1 MKSMYLMMMMIF
13 LASMTLSLLI
23 SFPLYFPIVNDVFA
37 ESNVIISS
45 QCGPEEG
52 ININIDANG
61 FSPNSNVSWV
71 MFDPQLNPL
80 HNGYFATNSTGG
92 FNEDTFA
99 EPSMAGEHTIVFF
112 DDSNLNYRMD
122 NEKNTYPVPIAN
134 NCPLEEH

>member
-1 MKSMYLMMMMIF
+1 MRISYLMTALIF
-13 LASMTLSLLI
+13 SLTFSLLY
-23 SFPLYFPIVNDVFA
+23 FLVYFPMTNVFA
-37 ESNVIISS
+37 VSNVIISS

>member
-1 MKSMYLMMMMIF
+1 MKFMYLMMMMIF
-13 LASMTLSLLI
+13 LGSMTLSLLI
-23 SFPLYFPIVNDVFA
+23 SFHLYFPMINDVFA

>member
-1 MKSMYLMMMMIF
+1 MKFMYLMMI
-13 LASMTLSLLI
+13 LLSSMTLSLLI
-23 SFPLYFPIVNDVFA
+23 SFPLYFPMINNVFA

-99 EPSMAGEHTIVFF
+99 EPSIAGEHTIVFF

-122 NEKNTYPVPIAN
+122 SEKNTYPVPIAN

>member
-1 MKSMYLMMMMIF
+1 MKFMYLMMMMIS
-13 LASMTLSLLI
+13 LGSMTLSLLI
-23 SFPLYFPIVNDVFA
+23 SFPLYFPMINDVFA

-92 FNEDTFA
+92 FNENTFA

>member
-1 MKSMYLMMMMIF
+1 MKFMYLMVIF

-23 SFPLYFPIVNDVFA
+23 SFPLYFPMVNNVFA

-99 EPSMAGEHTIVFF
+99 EPSMPGEHTIVFF

-122 NEKNTYPVPIAN
+122 NEKNTYPLPIAN
-134 NCPLEEH
+134 SCPLEEH

>member
-1 MKSMYLMMMMIF
+1 MKSMYLMMIF

-99 EPSMAGEHTIVFF
+99 EPSMPGEHTIVFF

-122 NEKNTYPVPIAN
+122 NEKNTYPVPLAN

>member
-1 MKSMYLMMMMIF
+1 MKFMYLMMI
-13 LASMTLSLLI
+13 LLSSVTLSLLI
-23 SFPLYFPIVNDVFA
+23 SISLYFPMVNNVFA

-52 ININIDANG
+52 INININANG
-61 FSPNSNVSWV
+61 FFPNSNVSWV

-99 EPSMAGEHTIVFF
+99 EPSMPGEHTIVFF

-122 NEKNTYPVPIAN
+122 SEKNTYPVPIAN

>member
-1 MKSMYLMMMMIF
+1 MKFMYLMMI
-13 LASMTLSLLI
+13 LLSSMTLSLLI
-23 SFPLYFPIVNDVFA
+23 SFPLYFPMVNNVFA

-99 EPSMAGEHTIVFF
+99 EPSMPGEHTIVFF

-122 NEKNTYPVPIAN
+122 SEKNTYPVPIAN

>member
-1 MKSMYLMMMMIF
+1 MKFMYLMVIF
-13 LASMTLSLLI
+13 LASMTLSLLSI
-23 SFPLYFPIVNDVFA
+23 SLYFPIVNVFA

-52 ININIDANG
+52 IDININANG

-99 EPSMAGEHTIVFF
+99 EPSMPGEHTIVFF

>member
-1 MKSMYLMMMMIF
+1 MRISYLMTALIF
-13 LASMTLSLLI
+13 SLTFSLLY
-23 SFPLYFPIVNDVFA
+23 SLVYFPMTNVFA
-37 ESNVIISS
+37 VSNVIISS

>member
-1 MKSMYLMMMMIF
+1 MKFTF
-13 LASMTLSLLI
+13 LTMVLFSSLILSLI
-23 SFPLYFPIVNDVFA
+23 SFPLYFPKVNVFA

-52 ININIDANG
+52 IDININANG

-92 FNEDTFA
+92 FNENTFA
-99 EPSMAGEHTIVFF
+99 EPSMSGEHTIVFF

>member
-1 MKSMYLMMMMIF
+1 MYLN
-13 LASMTLSLLI
+13 
-23 SFPLYFPIVNDVFA
+23 IV
-37 ESNVIISS
+37 ISS
-45 QCGPEEG
+45 QCCPEEG
-52 ININIDANG
+52 INIDIDANG
-61 FSPNSNVSWV
+61 FSPYSNVSWV

-99 EPSMAGEHTIVFF
+99 EPSILGEHTIVFF

>member
-1 MKSMYLMMMMIF
+1 MKSMYLMRIF

-99 EPSMAGEHTIVFF
+99 EPSIAGEHTIVFF

>member
-1 MKSMYLMMMMIF
+1 MKSMYLMMIF

-61 FSPNSNVSWV
+61 FSPYSNVSWV

>member
-1 MKSMYLMMMMIF
+1 MKSMYLMMIF

>member
-1 MKSMYLMMMMIF
+1 
-13 LASMTLSLLI
+13 MTLSLLFI
-23 SFPLYFPIVNDVFA
+23 SLYFPMVNVFA
-37 ESNVIISS
+37 ESTVIISS

-52 ININIDANG
+52 INININAHG
-61 FSPNSNVSWV
+61 FLPNSNVSWV

-99 EPSMAGEHTIVFF
+99 EPSMPGEHTIVFF

-122 NEKNTYPVPIAN
+122 NEKNTYPITIAN
-134 NCPLEEH
+134 KCPLEEH

>member
-1 MKSMYLMMMMIF
+1 MYLMMIF

-99 EPSMAGEHTIVFF
+99 EPSMPGEHTIVFF

-122 NEKNTYPVPIAN
+122 NEKNTYPVPLAN

>member
-1 MKSMYLMMMMIF
+1 MKFMYLMMIF
-13 LASMTLSLLI
+13 LASVTLSLLI
-23 SFPLYFPIVNDVFA
+23 SISLYFPMVNNVFA
-37 ESNVIISS
+37 ESTVIISS

-52 ININIDANG
+52 INININANG
-61 FSPNSNVSWV
+61 FFPNSNVSWV

-99 EPSMAGEHTIVFF
+99 EPGMPGEHTIVFF

-122 NEKNTYPVPIAN
+122 TEKNTYPVPLAN
-134 NCPLEEH
+134 KCPLEEH

>member
-1 MKSMYLMMMMIF
+1 MKFMYLMMII
-13 LASMTLSLLI
+13 LSSMTLSLPSI
-23 SFPLYFPIVNDVFA
+23 SLYFPMVNVFA
-37 ESNVIISS
+37 ESTVIISS
-45 QCGPEEG
+45 QFGPEEG
-52 ININIDANG
+52 INININANG
-61 FSPNSNVSWV
+61 FFPNSNVSWV

-99 EPSMAGEHTIVFF
+99 EPSMPGEHTIVFF

-134 NCPLEEH
+134 KCPLEEY

>member
-1 MKSMYLMMMMIF
+1 MKSMYLMRIF

>member
-1 MKSMYLMMMMIF
+1 MTNSYLTMVLLSS
-13 LASMTLSLLI
+13 LAFSLLN
-23 SFPLYFPIVNDVFA
+23 SLMYFPMTTVFA

-52 ININIDANG
+52 INININANG
-61 FSPNSNVSWV
+61 FSPNSKVSWV
-71 MFDPQLNPL
+71 MFDPQLKPL

-99 EPSMAGEHTIVFF
+99 EPSMPGEHTIVFF

>member
-1 MKSMYLMMMMIF
+1 MKFMYLMMIF

-23 SFPLYFPIVNDVFA
+23 SFPLYFPMVHNVFA

-45 QCGPEEG
+45 QCDPEEG
-52 ININIDANG
+52 ININIEANG
-61 FSPNSNVSWV
+61 FFPNSNVSWV

-99 EPSMAGEHTIVFF
+99 EPSMPGEHTIVFF

>member
-1 MKSMYLMMMMIF
+1 MKFTF
-13 LASMTLSLLI
+13 LTMVLFSSLILSLI
-23 SFPLYFPIVNDVFA
+23 SFFPLYFPMVNNVFA

-52 ININIDANG
+52 IDININANG
-61 FSPNSNVSWV
+61 FSSNSNVSWV

-99 EPSMAGEHTIVFF
+99 EPSMSGEHTIVFF

-122 NEKNTYPVPIAN
+122 NEKIHTQYLSPTIVHWKNTK
-134 NCPLEEH
+134 H

>member
-1 MKSMYLMMMMIF
+1 MTNSYLTMI
-13 LASMTLSLLI
+13 LLLSLAFSLLN
-23 SFPLYFPIVNDVFA
+23 SLMYFLMTTVFA

>member
-1 MKSMYLMMMMIF
+1 MKFTF
-13 LASMTLSLLI
+13 LTMVLFSSLILSLI
-23 SFPLYFPIVNDVFA
+23 SFFPLYFPMVNNVFA

-52 ININIDANG
+52 IDINTNG

-92 FNEDTFA
+92 FNENTFA
-99 EPSMAGEHTIVFF
+99 EPSMSGEHTIVFF

>member
-1 MKSMYLMMMMIF
+1 MKFMYLMMIF

-23 SFPLYFPIVNDVFA
+23 SFPLYFPMVHNVFA
-37 ESNVIISS
+37 ESNGIISS
-45 QCGPEEG
+45 QCDPEEG
-52 ININIDANG
+52 ININIEAND
-61 FSPNSNVSWV
+61 FFPNSNVSWV
-71 MFDPQLNPL
+71 MFDLQLNPL

-99 EPSMAGEHTIVFF
+99 EPSMPGEHTIVFF

>member
-1 MKSMYLMMMMIF
+1 MKFMYLMMI
-13 LASMTLSLLI
+13 LLSSMTLSLLI
-23 SFPLYFPIVNDVFA
+23 SFPLYFPMVNNVFA

-99 EPSMAGEHTIVFF
+99 EPSIAGEHTIVFF

-134 NCPLEEH
+134 NCPLGEN

>member
-1 MKSMYLMMMMIF
+1 MTALIF
-13 LASMTLSLLI
+13 SLTFSLLY
-23 SFPLYFPIVNDVFA
+23 SLVYFPMTNVFA
-37 ESNVIISS
+37 VSNVIISS